1 MRYYAM
7 TWRFLNNVRNIRKTT
22 VLPIKY
28 YKHVVSALNMNY
40 FCLSLCILH
49 YQLYVYNTYL
59 STYNIFTNFSKNV
72 VPQSKSENVLKSLV
86 FFLKNKLQP
95 KSPKN

>member
-40 FCLSLCILH
+40 FCLKSMHFALSALCMYTL
-49 YQLYVYNTYL
+49 L
-59 STYNIFTNFSKNV
+59 TYNIFTNFSKNV
-72 VPQSKSENVLKSLV
+72 VPQSKSENVFEK
-86 FFLKNKLQP
+86 F
-95 KSPKN
+95 SPFSEK